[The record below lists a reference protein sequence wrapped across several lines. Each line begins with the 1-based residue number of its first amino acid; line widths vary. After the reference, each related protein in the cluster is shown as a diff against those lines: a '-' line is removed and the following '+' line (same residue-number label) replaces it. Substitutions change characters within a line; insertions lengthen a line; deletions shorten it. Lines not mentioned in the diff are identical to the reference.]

1 MAEDIIIVD
10 DDPDA
15 REILRL
21 ILGTLEIPIRQAKDG
36 IEALELITH
45 DPPLLIML
53 DLAMPRL
60 DGRAV
65 LAALQSNP
73 ETSDI
78 PVLVFTADTVSED
91 KAQELNLPSS
101 RLMRKGGLSMTQLRE
116 TVIKD
121 VKDFLTL
128 DLSHL

>member
-15 REILRL
+15 REILNL
-21 ILGTLEIPIRQAKDG
+21 VLGTLEVPIRQATDG
-36 IEALELITH
+36 VEALEQILK
-45 DPPLLIML
+45 DPPLLVML

-65 LAALQSNP
+65 LVALQSNP
-73 ETSDI
+73 KTSDI
-78 PVLVFTADTVSED
+78 PVLVFTAGAVDEA
-91 KAQELNLPSS
+91 KARELNLPCS

-116 TVIKD
+116 AVIRD
-121 VKDFLTL
+121 IREAIPL
-128 DLSHL
+128 DLTHL